1 MEYYNYADVKNFI
14 FDKDLQKLLCVDRDF
29 DALLSYLIRED
40 FLEID
45 EALRIP
51 FFAETR
57 DYVGAREKDDPDAI
71 WIVRPVMGDDIIQTE
86 MATICFFIDFYT
98 HSPSA
103 PIVITRING
112 RPFKATKL
120 ITKAEQLSGA
130 NYTEDKQLKEQLLLD
145 IINRWIYFD
154 EDRNPNNYMIKYNS
168 KNNQIIIAIDFLY
181 VDLIASEVKIEGLS
195 DRFGWEKK
203 EKTRYLTPLKSE
215 NWLDY
220 SIDFYNLRFNYFNE
234 LKITFLEDNCK
245 KILRWNIDRDDLSKL
260 IARNLVNRVKYL
272 YSYFKSHISGEA
284 IKKKKEKYR
293 TMGETFGKFYGDD

>member
-14 FDKDLQKLLCVDRDF
+14 YDKDLQKLLCVDRDF
-29 DALLSYLIRED
+29 DALLWYLIRED

-45 EALRIP
+45 ETLRIP

-57 DYVGAREKDDPDAI
+57 DYVGAREKDDPEAI
-71 WIVRPVMGDDIIQTE
+71 WIVRPVTGDDIIQTE

-98 HSPSA
+98 HSTSA

-168 KNNQIIIAIDFLY
+168 KNDQIIIAIDFLY

-195 DRFGWEKK
+195 DRFGWERK

-220 SIDFYNLRFNYFNE
+220 DIDFYNLRFNYFNE
-234 LKITFLEDNCK
+234 LKSTFLENNCK
-245 KILRWNIDRDDLSKL
+245 KILRWNIDRDNLSKL

-284 IKKKKEKYR
+284 IKRKKEKYR
-293 TMGETFGKFYGDD
+293 AMGETFGKFYGDD